1 MSDSPHPTRAPARLL
16 PVLVLAL
23 GLAAVLAGIVAYRA
37 LGGGGAAGLAAVY
50 PEPRPLPEVALVAHD
65 GSRFDRSR
73 LAGHYTLLFLGYTNC
88 PDVCPTTL
96 VELAGA
102 RRALAALPAALQPAV
117 VMLSVDPA
125 RDTPAVLARY
135 VPHFDPTFVGVS
147 GPDAAL
153 QAWAHALGAMYEAEP
168 AQDGAYRV
176 DHSAALFL
184 IDPSAR
190 LLAVYPATP
199 SAASLAADYAHL
211 VRTRSGTS

>member
-1 MSDSPHPTRAPARLL
+1 MSEPTRPLRAPTRLPL
-16 PVLVLAL
+16 LLVL
-23 GLAAVLAGIVAYRA
+23 GLTAVFAGIAAYRT
-37 LGGGGAAGLAAVY
+37 LNGSGPPGLAAVY
-50 PEPRPLPEVALVAHD
+50 PEPRPLPAIALLAQD
-65 GSRFDRSR
+65 GSRFDRSH
-73 LAGHYTLLFLGYTNC
+73 LTGHYTLLFLGYTNC

-96 VELAGA
+96 MELAGA
-102 RRALAALPAALQPAV
+102 RRALASLPASLQPAV
-117 VMLSVDPA
+117 VMLSVDPL

-147 GPDAAL
+147 GTDAAL
-153 QAWAHALGAMYEAEP
+153 QAWARALGAMYAAEP

-211 VRTRSGTS
+211 VRTRNGTP